1 MLDDPLPEN
10 EEKTQERLQSCRPKF
25 LLVAQE
31 LQRQLLELLTE
42 HQRLNKRLATATLTS
57 AAKKDIQSQMAR
69 LLPSDFLVFTPHERL
84 RHITRYLKAI
94 GLRLE
99 KYRSDPQRDEQ
110 RLFEQL
116 KVEQPFWVAVSRY
129 RGQWSEAMVEFRWML
144 EECRV
149 VQFAQELKA
158 PFPMSVKR
166 LEKSWAT
173 LSPDFF
179 E

>member
-1 MLDDPLPEN
+1 M
-10 EEKTQERLQSCRPKF
+10 
-25 LLVAQE
+25 VAQE

-42 HQRLNKRLATATLTS
+42 YQRLSKRLATVALS
-57 AAKKDIQSQMAR
+57 PVVKKDIQQQLSR
-69 LLPSDFLVFTPHERL
+69 LLPNAFLIEVPAERF
-84 RHITRYLKAI
+84 RHITRYLKAVE
-94 GLRLE
+94 LRLD
-99 KYRSDPQRDEQ
+99 KYRVDPKRDEL
-110 RLFEQL
+110 RLLEL
-116 KVEQPFWVAVSRY
+116 MKVEQPFWTEALRY
-129 RGQWSEAMVEFRWML
+129 RGPWSEAMVEFRWML

-173 LSPDFF
+173 LSRSFF